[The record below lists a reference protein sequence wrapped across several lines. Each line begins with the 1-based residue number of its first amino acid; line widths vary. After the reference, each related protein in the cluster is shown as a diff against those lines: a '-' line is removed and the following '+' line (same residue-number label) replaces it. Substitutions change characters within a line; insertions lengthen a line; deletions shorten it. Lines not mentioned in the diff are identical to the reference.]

1 MCQPRIA
8 IAPTAE
14 TPSAAAIPHNAP
26 DRVAS
31 AATAVGAASP
41 RSKIAFTMRQSS
53 QFQRS
58 ASSWYGETITAA
70 AHGLDHLMNGVRLE
84 RETEPTDMNVDRSL
98 LDIDMIAPNLVEQL
112 RAAVDAL
119 RSRHE

>member
-14 TPSAAAIPHNAP
+14 TPSATAIPHNAP
-26 DRVAS
+26 DRIAS
-31 AATAVGAASP
+31 AAIVAGAASP

-53 QFQRS
+53 QFQS
-58 ASSWYGETITAA
+58 ETSSRYGETIAAA
-70 AHGLDHLMNGVRLE
+70 AHGLDHLMHAVRLE

-98 LDIDMIAPNLVEQL
+98 LDINVIAPNLVQQL
-112 RAAVDAL
+112 REAVDA
-119 RSRHE
+119 